1 MKCKIFEET
10 TPFDMGRLGNA
21 NCNLS
26 INMQPRFAKGKVTKF
41 KSFFEIKLNQIY
53 LYFIDIAK

>member
-21 NCNLS
+21 NCDLS
-26 INMQPRFAKGKVTKF
+26 INMQPRFAVAKVTKF
-41 KSFFEIKLNQIY
+41 KSFFEIKLNQMI
-53 LYFIDIAK
+53 FIFH